1 MDYDFL
7 KEATD
12 QGVTTITLSR
22 PDVLNSFNR
31 RMAQEL
37 QRALAKAGGDASVRA
52 VLLTGSGRG
61 FCAGQDLAEATA
73 GEPGSLDLGD
83 VVRTSYAPMVLAIR
97 ELEKPVVCAV
107 NGVAAGAGAN
117 LALAC
122 DIVIAAEDASF
133 IQSFNK
139 IGLVPDTGG
148 TFFLPRLVGHA
159 RATALM
165 FLGDKVP
172 ATKALEWG
180 MIHDVVPHTVLLDT
194 ALALARQLATMP
206 TRAFA
211 LTKQALNASWTND
224 LESQVKV
231 EEEMQ
236 RQAGRTA
243 DFIEG
248 VRAFLEKRKP
258 TYSGR

>member
-7 KEATD
+7 KVGAD
-12 QGVTTITLSR
+12 QGVATIALSR

-37 QRALAKAGGDASVRA
+37 QRALGKAAEEPTVRA
-52 VLLTGSGRG
+52 VLLTGTGRG
-61 FCAGQDLAEATA
+61 FCAGQDLSEATGVDLTA
-73 GEPGSLDLGD
+73 IDLGD
-83 VVRTSYAPMVLAIR
+83 IVKACYTPVVRAIR
-97 ELEKPVVCAV
+97 ELEKPVLCAV

-117 LALAC
+117 LAFAC
-122 DIVIAAEDASF
+122 DIVIAAEEASF
-133 IQSFNK
+133 IQSFSK

-148 TFFLPRLVGHA
+148 TFFLPRLVGPA

-165 FLGDKVP
+165 FLAEKVT
-172 ATKALEWG
+172 AKKALEWG
-180 MIHDVVPHTVLLDT
+180 MIYDVVPGTVLLDT
-194 ALALARQLATMP
+194 ATALARQLATMP
-206 TRAFA
+206 TRGLA
-211 LTKQALNASWTND
+211 LIKKLINASLSND
-224 LESQVKV
+224 LQSQLAL

-243 DFIEG
+243 DYAEG

-258 TYSGR
+258 TYTGR

>member
-7 KEATD
+7 KQTMD
-12 QGVTTITLSR
+12 QGVSTITLCR

-31 RMAQEL
+31 RMSQEL
-37 QRALAKAGGDASVRA
+37 QTALERAATDPVIRA
-52 VLLTGSGRG
+52 VLLTGAGRG
-61 FCAGQDLAEATA
+61 FCAGQDLAEASASEA
-73 GEPGSLDLGD
+73 GSIDLGD
-83 VVRTSYAPMVLAIR
+83 VVKRTYAPLVLAVR
-97 ELEKPVVCAV
+97 QMEKPVLCAV

-122 DIVIAAEDASF
+122 DIVIAAEEASF
-133 IQSFNK
+133 IQSFSK

-180 MIHDVVPHTVLLDT
+180 MIHDVVPGTVLLDT

-211 LTKQALNASWTND
+211 LTKKALNASWSND
-224 LESQVKV
+224 LAAQVEV
-231 EEEMQ
+231 EEQMQ
-236 RQAGRTA
+236 REAGRTR
-243 DFIEG
+243 DFAEG
-248 VRAFLEKRKP
+248 VKAFLEKRKP
-258 TYSGR
+258 TYLGR